1 MNTLLA
7 ELCLYLGLNPEHT
20 ALLNERDTSDV
31 WRQFA
36 IWLLVDEE
44 YGVIRFADPRSR
56 GREEIQQVADL
67 YIQKC
72 KDIESFKVIG
82 KYIRCV
88 NNAKSA
94 AEATAT
100 YAAAAAYTSDDNAM
114 LAATAAATAV
124 AYVTA
129 YINSFARNTD
139 FFDAAIRVH
148 FECMANK
155 LLELLQAAPMITT
168 NK

>member
-1 MNTLLA
+1 MNTLLT
-7 ELCLYLGLNPEHT
+7 ELCSDLNLKPQHIE
-20 ALLNERDTSDV
+20 LLDERDTSDV

-44 YGVIRFADPRSR
+44 HGVIRFTNPGSLQ
-56 GREEIQQVADL
+56 REEIQHVADL

-82 KYIRCV
+82 KYIRYV

-155 LLELLQAAPMITT
+155 LIELLQAAPLKETP
-168 NK
+168 